1 MNREEFLSRL
11 GAALNGE
18 VPASVI
24 QENLNYYDGYIREE
38 AAKGRTEE
46 EIIDEIGGYRLIA
59 KTIIEAN
66 GGENSGG
73 SGSSQGGFYDSQGY
87 DQSYGQ
93 SYSDS
98 GYSSSQDSYDS
109 YNSYDDYGQGRNR
122 GGFHMYDLSS
132 GWKRFIIPVV
142 IILVLLLI
150 FSIIGGIFSLLSPII
165 GPLIVIFFLYKLF
178 KNNR

>member
-1 MNREEFLSRL
+1 MNREEFLNRL

-18 VPASVI
+18 VPPSVI

-59 KTIIEAN
+59 KTIIEAS
-66 GGENSGG
+66 GGEEAGG
-73 SGSSQGGFYDSQGY
+73 SQGGYYDNQG
-87 DQSYGQ
+87 YGQ
-93 SYSDS
+93 SYTDT
-98 GYSSSQDSYDS
+98 SYDGGQNP
-109 YNSYDDYGQGRNR
+109 YGGFGNYDQDQHR

-142 IILVLLLI
+142 LVLVLFLV

-165 GPLIVIFFLYKLF
+165 GPLIVIFFLYQMF
-178 KNNR
+178 KKR

>member
-38 AAKGRTEE
+38 ASKGRTEE

-66 GGENSGG
+66 GGENSG
-73 SGSSQGGFYDSQGY
+73 SSQGSFYDG
-87 DQSYGQ
+87 QSYGQ

-98 GYSSSQDSYDS
+98 GYSSSQDSYD
-109 YNSYDDYGQGRNR
+109 DYGQSRNR

-142 IILVLLLI
+142 IILVLLLV
-150 FSIIGGIFSLLSPII
+150 FSIIGGIFSLLSPVI

>member
-98 GYSSSQDSYDS
+98 RYSSSQDS
-109 YNSYDDYGQGRNR
+109 YNSYDDYGQDRNR

>member
-46 EIIDEIGGYRLIA
+46 EVIDEIGGYRLIA

-87 DQSYGQ
+87 DQSYSQ

-98 GYSSSQDSYDS
+98 GYSSQD
-109 YNSYDDYGQGRNR
+109 SYDDYGQGRNR

-132 GWKRFIIPVV
+132 GWKRFIIPAV
-142 IILVLLLI
+142 IILVLLLV

>member
-66 GGENSGG
+66 GGENGGG
-73 SGSSQGGFYDSQGY
+73 SGSSQGGFYDGQGY

-93 SYSDS
+93 SYSNS
-98 GYSSSQDSYDS
+98 GYSSSQD
-109 YNSYDDYGQGRNR
+109 SYDDYGQGRNR

-142 IILVLLLI
+142 IILVLLLV